1 MVRDAVDDAPSD
13 VLNPLEEAAVPAIRI
28 NHVSISATDLDA
40 SVRFYTEVFGMR
52 RVANPDFGF
61 PVAWL
66 AFGEVQIHLFER
78 DVEAPRSQH
87 VAIEV
92 DDMERVI
99 HEVSARGIADT
110 EAFGHWLYRL
120 PDGAAQ
126 LYQRDPGG
134 NLIEVDHPDAASL
147 VPKATTEIRPLR
159 RPQEGEAATATLWV
173 REPRTS

>member
-1 MVRDAVDDAPSD
+1 
-13 VLNPLEEAAVPAIRI
+13 VPATRI
-28 NHVSISATDLDA
+28 NHVSISATDLDT
-40 SVRFYTEVFGMR
+40 SVRFYTEVFGMH

-78 DVEAPRSQH
+78 DVEAPRSHH

-92 DDMERVI
+92 DDMERI
-99 HEVSARGIADT
+99 IREVQARGVGDT
-110 EAFGHWLYRL
+110 AVFGHWLYRL

-126 LYQRDPGG
+126 LYLRDPGG
-134 NLIEVDHPDAASL
+134 NLVEVDHPDADSL
-147 VPKATTEIRPLR
+147 DPAVTAEIRPLR

>member
-1 MVRDAVDDAPSD
+1 LQERGSPISAT
-13 VLNPLEEAAVPAIRI
+13 RI
-28 NHVSISATDLDA
+28 NHVSVSATDLTA
-40 SVRFYTEVFGMR
+40 SVRFYTELFGMR
-52 RVANPDFGF
+52 MVPNPDFGF

-78 DVEAPRSQH
+78 EVDAPRSHH

-99 HEVSARGIADT
+99 REVKARGIADT
-110 EAFGHWLYRL
+110 DTFGHWLYRL

-126 LYQRDPGG
+126 LYLRDPGG
-134 NLIEVDHPDAASL
+134 NLIEVDHPDADSL
-147 VPKATTEIRPLR
+147 DPTLTAEIRPLR
-159 RPQEGEAATATLWV
+159 LPQEGPAGTATLWV